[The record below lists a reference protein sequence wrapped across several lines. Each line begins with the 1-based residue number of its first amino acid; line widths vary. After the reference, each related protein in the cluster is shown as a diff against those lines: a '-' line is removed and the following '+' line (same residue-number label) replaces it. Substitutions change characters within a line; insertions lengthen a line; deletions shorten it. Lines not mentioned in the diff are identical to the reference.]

1 MSPLRWTLSLLI
13 GSLSCIA
20 ASGAALASTQRVL
33 VYDVENSR
41 YGDVG
46 TYRNTIE
53 AEGGKTTVKTDGN
66 IEVSFLGIVAY
77 RQSINRVEHWNGDQL
92 TSFDGITVENG
103 TTTEVSG
110 ALQGDSFVV
119 HSPRGAVAAPRTI
132 RPANPWSKDIV
143 SANAVFTPDEGIVER
158 LRLVGKDDTTVM
170 IADAEVPAQ
179 HYEMTR
185 LDNSKHYD
193 VWLSASGTPIKFS
206 VARGED
212 VTTFTLRPS

>member
-1 MSPLRWTLSLLI
+1 MAGPADDRQVV
-13 GSLSCIA
+13 GDVRECNFHRQPH
-20 ASGAALASTQRVL
+20 AL
-33 VYDVENSR
+33 

-53 AEGGKTTVKTDGN
+53 ADGGKTTVTPDGN
-66 IEVSFLGIVAY
+66 IEVSFLGLVAY

-110 ALQGDSFVV
+110 ALQGDAFVV
-119 HSPRGAVAAPRTI
+119 RSPRGAVAAPRTI

-143 SANAVFTPDEGIVER
+143 GAQAVFTPDEGIVER
-158 LRLVGKDDTTVM
+158 LRLVAEDNTTVM

-193 VWLSASGTPIKFS
+193 VWLRARGTPITFS
-206 VARGED
+206 VANGDD
-212 VTTFTLRPS
+212 VTTFTLRSS